1 MKLGF
6 RLGVFTLAAVL
17 ASASLATANSATN
30 LLNKPCP
37 KVKSTKVNNG
47 IKLTCKSVAGKKVW
61 VSASTS
67 NLKAPL
73 SAPLF
78 TLVYALKGTNEKTPA
93 VLIGIYGVS
102 DETIQ
107 IEQIT
112 GFNVSARTDSNWTS
126 PYFVPIE
133 SSDLVVQGKKVWRT
147 YYSVGENSLGKNVA
161 VRIQSVSK
169 TKISNWSD
177 AKTISTQIESIN
189 PTPYPSTSA
198 SPSPSPTVAPTPSPV
213 TSALPVP
220 EVGCSVSY
228 LSALPYASQRI
239 AILSMSWE
247 KDSAGYVFANA
258 TMRNDNTMA
267 LRLVEFSFYVLHKG
281 SLIYTTSTLE
291 GNHHFFIQDDAKFNS
306 IDKTSGAWLPG
317 QVRTFKMPTNQML
330 ECKSI
335 SVLSSG
341 FTVKQGI
348 GAN

>member
-47 IKLTCKSVAGKKVW
+47 NKLICKSIAGKKVW
-61 VSASTS
+61 KKATDTAANRVIKSVPLTVPEFNLQYESSILTATLIVNEDKVKQESIDSAEAIVYAKVDGNYKRIGSTNWDTS
-67 NLKAPL
+67 KLPGPGEWDLKLSFYIAKEYQGKEVAVEFRYVNLAGQGEKALKA
-73 SAPLF
+73 
-78 TLVYALKGTNEKTPA
+78 
-93 VLIGIYGVS
+93 
-102 DETIQ
+102 
-107 IEQIT
+107 IT
-112 GFNVSARTDSNWTS
+112 
-126 PYFVPIE
+126 VP
-133 SSDLVVQGKKVWRT
+133 S
-147 YYSVGENSLGKNVA
+147 
-161 VRIQSVSK
+161 
-169 TKISNWSD
+169 
-177 AKTISTQIESIN
+177 
-189 PTPYPSTSA
+189 PTPTPST
-198 SPSPSPTVAPTPSPV
+198 SPSPSASPAPSATPIPTPSPV

-220 EVGCSVSY
+220 EIGCSVSY

-239 AILSMSWE
+239 AILSMNWE
-247 KDSAGYVFANA
+247 KDAAGYVFANA
-258 TMRNDNTMA
+258 TMRNDNSMA

-335 SVLSSG
+335 SVLASG